1 MLGAIRLLFDVFIL
15 KIIEAG
21 EERGDAAM
29 ED

>member
-1 MLGAIRLLFDVFIL
+1 MLGAIRLLFDVFF
-15 KIIEAG
+15 KRIEAG